1 MKKIVPTDNKP
12 ILLWLENPD
21 SQTMEQAVN
30 LASLPFIHHHI
41 AIMPDAHV
49 GYGMPIGGV
58 AATIDRVIPN
68 AVGVDIGCGVCAVQ
82 TSLQSVK
89 KSALKPILN
98 SIRQR
103 IPTGFKHHKKARN
116 SNLMPSPDE
125 GEILSKLPVI
135 SKEFKNGLFQLGTL
149 GGGNHFIEIQKGSDN
164 RIWIMIHSG
173 SRNIGYQ
180 VAKHYNRIAVEKC
193 KREGDKL
200 SVKWQLCSLPL
211 HSKEGRNY
219 LREMNYCVRFAAKNR
234 KEMMK
239 KLQGILKENYPD
251 IVFSPAID
259 IAHNYAAA
267 EKHFGR
273 EVIVHRKGSTRAGAG
288 ELGIIPGSQGSTSY
302 IVRGKG
308 NPESFCSCS
317 HGAGRKLG
325 RKQARRQLN
334 LKEEIARLER
344 QNILHSIRGKRDLD
358 EAAGA
363 YKNIE
368 KVMADQQDL
377 VDVVTALTPLAVV
390 KA

>member
-1 MKKIVPTDNKP
+1 MKKTVPTSNKP
-12 ILLWLENPD
+12 ILLWLDNID

-30 LASLPFIHHHI
+30 LANLPFIHHHI

-49 GYGMPIGGV
+49 GYGMPIGGI
-58 AATIDRVIPN
+58 AATIERVIPN

-82 TSLQSVK
+82 TSLENIK
-89 KSALKPILN
+89 KSALKSIL
-98 SIRQR
+98 SSVRQR

-116 SNLMPSPDE
+116 SSLMPEPTE
-125 GEILSKLPVI
+125 GVALSRLPVI
-135 SKEFKNGLFQLGTL
+135 SKEFQNGLFQLGTL
-149 GGGNHFIEIQKGSDN
+149 GGGNHFIEIQKGDDN
-164 RIWIMIHSG
+164 HIWIMIHSG

-193 KREGDKL
+193 KRKGDKL
-200 SVKWQLCSLPL
+200 SVKWQLCSLPA
-211 HSKEGRNY
+211 SSTEGRNY
-219 LREMNYCVRFAAKNR
+219 LREMNYCASFAANNR

-239 KLQGILKENYPD
+239 GIQEILNENYPD
-251 IVFSPAID
+251 IAFSPAID
-259 IAHNYAAA
+259 IAHNYAAT
-267 EKHFGR
+267 EQHFGR
-273 EVIVHRKGSTRAGAG
+273 EVIVHRKGATRTAAG
-288 ELGIIPGSQGSTSY
+288 EPGIIPGSQGSTSY

-325 RKQARRQLN
+325 RKQARRQLD

-344 QNILHSIRGKRDLD
+344 QNILHSVRGKRDLD

-368 KVMADQQDL
+368 KVMSSQQDL
-377 VDVVTALTPLAVV
+377 VDIVIALTPLAVI

>member
-1 MKKIVPTDNKP
+1 MINRVLTDNKP

-89 KSALKPILN
+89 KSALKPILK
-98 SIRQR
+98 SVRQR
-103 IPTGFKHHKKARN
+103 IPTGFKHHKKARD
-116 SNLMPSPDE
+116 SNLMPSTDK
-125 GEILSKLPVI
+125 GEILSELPVI

-180 VAKHYNRIAVEKC
+180 VAKHYNRIAVKKC
-193 KREGDKL
+193 TREGDKL
-200 SVKWQLCSLPL
+200 SVKWQLCSFPL

-219 LREMNYCVRFAAKNR
+219 LREMDYCVRFAAKNR
-234 KEMMK
+234 QEMMK
-239 KLQGILKENYPD
+239 KLQGILKENFPD

-267 EKHFGR
+267 ENHFGR
-273 EVIVHRKGSTRAGAG
+273 EVIVHRKGATRAVDG

-344 QNILHSIRGKRDLD
+344 QNILQRYRRSYG
-358 EAAGA
+358 
-363 YKNIE
+363 
-368 KVMADQQDL
+368 
-377 VDVVTALTPLAVV
+377 
-390 KA
+390 